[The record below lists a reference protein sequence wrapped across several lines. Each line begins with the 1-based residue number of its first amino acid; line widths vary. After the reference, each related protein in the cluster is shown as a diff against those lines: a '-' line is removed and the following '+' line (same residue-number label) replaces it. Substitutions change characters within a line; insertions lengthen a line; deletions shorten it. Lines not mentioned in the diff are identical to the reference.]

1 MFPATFAELTHGCYD
16 DYGYYYEGVLLL
28 ENSLLQRYSHV
39 QPLFFRCCSR
49 SSMSGL
55 ISSLLIEPVIRRT
68 GRLSNQTNAQPP
80 DSDPSRSPQDQATT
94 HPPSDKNGSTEIT
107 KADQMQEHMELG
119 RGYARPVNDPAML
132 DSGAS
137 RYGHGAN
144 AVSPAR
150 PENSTEYSQVDDI
163 PVCATSSG
171 SVGPTP
177 EVDAP
182 TQGVSRRTTPLDIQD
197 RRNSPGRALDLDDM
211 GRQSPLPED
220 DGMGVMRKKIHAI
233 RDMETSNTVKARMI
247 HELMTENYNALRERS
262 ANQNTSIALSPTSSQ
277 SPERSST
284 PIVRHGGG
292 QLFDQLS
299 ATPASTASPIRPPN
313 PYNLTDEDLKPT
325 FFPKDEPDSP
335 LYDEEEDMDTE
346 EFEGAILGCQH
357 YKRNVKL
364 QCVACKKWYT
374 CRFCHDAVEDHHL
387 IRHKT
392 ENMLCMICG
401 HAQPAAAFCEKCDEQ
416 AAQYFCEVC
425 KLWDNDSKK
434 SIYHCTDCG
443 ICRIGQGLGKDFF
456 HCKVRKAASWVY
468 IKPPNVEQRTRHA
481 AYACLFR
488 LRQPIGASNDLLN
501 VIVQYA
507 VIICLPRPK
516 PWLLCDVDTVSTIN
530 AFPNI
535 LKARIAA
542 QYAARLLRAWSLRF
556 EI

>member
-1 MFPATFAELTHGCYD
+1 
-16 DYGYYYEGVLLL
+16 
-28 ENSLLQRYSHV
+28 
-39 QPLFFRCCSR
+39 
-49 SSMSGL
+49 MSGL

-68 GRLSNQTNAQPP
+68 GRLSYQTNAQPP
-80 DSDPSRSPQDQATT
+80 DSDPSRSTQDQATA
-94 HPPSDKNGSTEIT
+94 HPLSDDNGSTEIT
-107 KADQMQEHMELG
+107 KPDQMQEHTELG
-119 RGYARPVNDPAML
+119 RGYAGPANDPATL

-137 RYGHGAN
+137 RYGHGTN

-150 PENSTEYSQVDDI
+150 SETSTEYSQANEILVST
-163 PVCATSSG
+163 TSSG
-171 SVGPTP
+171 SVGPAP
-177 EVDAP
+177 GVDASATP
-182 TQGVSRRTTPLDIQD
+182 TQDVSRRTTPLNMQG
-197 RRNSPGRALDLDDM
+197 RRHSSGHTFDLDDI
-211 GRQSPLPED
+211 GGQSPLPED

-233 RDMETSNTVKARMI
+233 RDMGSSNTVKARMI

-262 ANQNTSIALSPTSSQ
+262 GNQNASMALSPTSPQ
-277 SPERSST
+277 SPERPST
-284 PIVRHGGG
+284 PVARRGGG

-299 ATPASTASPIRPPN
+299 VISTSTASPVQHHN
-313 PYNLTDEDLKPT
+313 TYNLTEEDLKPT

-335 LYDEEEDMDTE
+335 VYDEEDMDTE
-346 EFEGAILGCQH
+346 EFEEVILGCQH

-374 CRFCHDAVEDHHL
+374 CRFCHDEVEDHHL

-401 HAQPAAAFCEKCDEQ
+401 HPQPAAAFCEKCDEQ